1 MQIWKK
7 VAKNIM
13 TSFGGSWSY
22 WLHIILQIMARWGK
36 VCFGSDLIWAAV
48 VQAEDS
54 ETQNQQ
60 DASFVWVSHTIFDIP
75 PILMMYSMNSM
86 SIQMP
91 IFKVLN
97 LSSSEPFS
105 MAALSMFSSVIFLLI
120 PSPKCYNCNTPPCCH
135 HHLWHRWMWCHDGT
149 DLLQICQFIHWNNWF
164 EGHMCCCWLHQSW
177 HYWSAV
183 GCHWLK

>member
-13 TSFGGSWSY
+13 TSFGGSQSY
-22 WLHIILQIMARWGK
+22 WLCIIPQIIMARWGK
-36 VCFGSDLIWAAV
+36 VCFGGDLIQAAV

-60 DASFVWVSHTIFDIP
+60 DASFVQVSHTIFDIL

-97 LSSSEPFS
+97 LSSSKPFS
-105 MAALSMFSSVIFLLI
+105 MSALSMFLSIIFLLI
-120 PSPKCYNCNTPPCCH
+120 PSPKTLQLQHSSLLSSPPVTQMDVMPQWDR
-135 HHLWHRWMWCHDGT
+135 LT
-149 DLLQICQFIHWNNWF
+149 SNLLIHT
-164 EGHMCCCWLHQSW
+164 S
-177 HYWSAV
+177 
-183 GCHWLK
+183 K